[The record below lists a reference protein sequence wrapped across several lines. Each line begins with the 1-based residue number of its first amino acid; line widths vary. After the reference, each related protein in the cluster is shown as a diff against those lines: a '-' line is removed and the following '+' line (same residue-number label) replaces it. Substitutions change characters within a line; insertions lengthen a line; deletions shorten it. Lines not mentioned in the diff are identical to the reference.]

1 MPLVTMPTGE
11 SFGHHES
18 DHPEIRYAV
27 FIMKTACCRHPEQPA
42 RFTCPKCKLP
52 FCSGCVVTLDASTIG
67 GKQVVQFCPKCMI
80 AVRTLGAADKVLPFW
95 KRLFTG
101 PDVTP
106 PKTRA
111 RSHPG
116 NPGSTS
122 IDSESNLCR
131 QIDKLRRDDNSDQ
144 ALEYIRQWL
153 KNGGRLSAALAGR
166 YIDLLIQNGQSA
178 ELCSRTKQLLHLLVQ
193 AGDKR
198 RAIAVF
204 DICHA
209 EEGDVPIDPAILVNI
224 GEMLSADGRA
234 RDAIRIYGAVIK
246 HQPDAP
252 EAFLAYF
259 KASQIYH
266 ERFKNP
272 EKAEKILRQLIQKY
286 PEHSMLPDVKSYL
299 KTIR

>member
-1 MPLVTMPTGE
+1 
-11 SFGHHES
+11 
-18 DHPEIRYAV
+18 
-27 FIMKTACCRHPEQPA
+27 
-42 RFTCPKCKLP
+42 
-52 FCSGCVVTLDASTIG
+52 
-67 GKQVVQFCPKCMI
+67 MI

-101 PDVTP
+101 PAVTP
-106 PKTRA
+106 PKTAA
-111 RSHPG
+111 RG
-116 NPGSTS
+116 NPDGPGSPS

-131 QIDKLRRDDNSDQ
+131 QIDKLRREDNSDQ

-209 EEGDVPIDPAILVNI
+209 VEGDVEIDPAILVGI
-224 GEMLSADGRA
+224 GEMLAADGRA
-234 RDAIRIYGAVIK
+234 GDAIKIYGAVIK
-246 HQPDAP
+246 HQPGAP
-252 EAFLAYF
+252 EAFLSYF

-266 ERFKNP
+266 ERLKAP
-272 EKAEKILRQLIQKY
+272 EKAKKILRQLIQKY
-286 PEHSMLPDVKSYL
+286 PDHSMLPDVKSYL
-299 KTIR
+299 EKIH